1 MKQPTEKI
9 GVNMMIDFT
18 DNELDV
24 IYDALEEMRISIEDD
39 DTLLMIKEITNKM
52 WKASKNDS

>member
-1 MKQPTEKI
+1 
-9 GVNMMIDFT
+9 MMIDFT

-52 WKASKNDS
+52 WKVSKNDS

>member
-1 MKQPTEKI
+1 
-9 GVNMMIDFT
+9 MMIDFT